1 VVRIQLHGRFVVV
14 VEGRSVEHLLPGRR
28 GRALV
33 AYLACRRRAVDRCVL
48 ADALCSSG
56 SGLTALLSKVRP
68 TLAPI
73 EIVGRQSVQL
83 VLPEGGLI
91 DSAVAAEAAHRADAA
106 AARRDWPEAWT
117 HALSTLFVTQ
127 RPFLPDLHEPW
138 VGEHREE
145 VGRLH
150 RRALTCYAEACLALA
165 TPTELASAERS
176 ARELVRAEPLDEK
189 GHRLLM
195 RALEGRGDRAEALRV
210 YERLRRMLL
219 DELGVG
225 PGPETRALHAEILR

>member
-14 VEGRSVEHLLPGRR
+14 VEGGSVEHLLPGRR

-33 AYLACRRRAVDRCVL
+33 AYLACRRGAVDRCEL
-48 ADALCSSG
+48 ADALRSSG
-56 SGLTALLSKVRP
+56 TGLTALLSKVRSV
-68 TLAPI
+68 LAPV

-83 VLPEGGLI
+83 VLPEGGLV
-91 DSAVAAEAAHRADAA
+91 DAAVAAEAAHRADAA
-106 AARRDWPEAWT
+106 ASRRDWPEAWT

-127 RPFLPDLHEPW
+127 RPFLPDLDDPW

-176 ARELVRAEPLDEK
+176 ARELVRAAPLDEK

-195 RALEGRGDRAEALRV
+195 RALAARGDRAEALRV

-225 PGPETRALHAEILR
+225 PGPETRALHGEILR

>member
-14 VEGRSVEHLLPGRR
+14 VEGGSVEHLLPGRR

-33 AYLACRRRAVDRCVL
+33 AYLACRRGAVDRCEL
-48 ADALCSSG
+48 ADALRSSG
-56 SGLTALLSKVRP
+56 TGLTALLSKVRSV
-68 TLAPI
+68 LAPV

-83 VLPEGGLI
+83 VLPEGGLV
-91 DSAVAAEAAHRADAA
+91 DAAVAAEAAHRADAA
-106 AARRDWPEAWT
+106 ASRRDWPEAWT

-127 RPFLPDLHEPW
+127 RPFLPDLDDPW

-176 ARELVRAEPLDEK
+176 AWELVRAAPLDEK

-195 RALEGRGDRAEALRV
+195 RALAARGDRAEALRV

-225 PGPETRALHAEILR
+225 PGPETRALHGEILR